1 MRNNLTV
8 KRHASDHVFTTAP
21 QFMTLAEKFDPFGL
35 FTRHAFDM
43 SQTTTSD
50 SVSVLEPERSTDRRG
65 ARVPRRDAMGLVS
78 STRGL
83 RTPRWD
89 AKPMTRVLVVED
101 DAEMVSMLRSYLSAE
116 GYEVDIAANCAGAL
130 EKASAATPDLVL
142 LDIVLGKED
151 GRDVFRELRLM
162 SDVPTIFLT
171 GRGLET
177 DRIAGLKMG
186 ADDYMVKPFSLGEVS
201 ARIESVLRRAAGGA
215 QRDADEPSM
224 NFGPLQ
230 INELTHEVRLDG
242 EIVELTSKEFALLA
256 FLAASPRRVYSREQ
270 LLENVWLSS
279 PEWQGG
285 ATVTEHI
292 RRLRSK
298 IEVDPDRP
306 RWITTVRGVGYRFE
320 PAPSDLV
327 PVAEDAQ
334 QA

>member
-1 MRNNLTV
+1 
-8 KRHASDHVFTTAP
+8 
-21 QFMTLAEKFDPFGL
+21 MTRILIVEDE
-35 FTRHAFDM
+35 
-43 SQTTTSD
+43 
-50 SVSVLEPERSTDRRG
+50 LEMVT
-65 ARVPRRDAMGLVS
+65 M
-78 STRGL
+78 L
-83 RTPRWD
+83 RT
-89 AKPMTRVLVVED
+89 
-101 DAEMVSMLRSYLSAE
+101 YLTSE
-116 GYEVDIAANCAGAL
+116 GYDVDVASNCAGAI
-130 EKASAATPDLVL
+130 AAATAMPPDLVL

-201 ARIESVLRRAAGGA
+201 ARIESVLRRVSGAASSA
-215 QRDADEPSM
+215 DTDEPSM
-224 NFGPLQ
+224 SFGPLQ

-242 EIVELTSKEFALLA
+242 ELIELTSKEFALLA

-320 PAPSDLV
+320 PPHAANSAAGES
-327 PVAEDAQ
+327 AEHADS
-334 QA
+334 

>member
-1 MRNNLTV
+1 
-8 KRHASDHVFTTAP
+8 
-21 QFMTLAEKFDPFGL
+21 
-35 FTRHAFDM
+35 
-43 SQTTTSD
+43 
-50 SVSVLEPERSTDRRG
+50 
-65 ARVPRRDAMGLVS
+65 
-78 STRGL
+78 
-83 RTPRWD
+83 
-89 AKPMTRVLVVED
+89 MTRVLIVED
-101 DAEMVSMLRSYLSAE
+101 DAEMVSMLRSYLTAE
-116 GYEVDIAANCAGAL
+116 GYDVDIAANCSGAL
-130 EKASAATPDLVL
+130 ERAAANTPDLVL

-201 ARIESVLRRAAGGA
+201 ARIETVLRRTNGGNGN
-215 QRDADEPSM
+215 RDANEPTM
-224 NFGPLQ
+224 TFGPLQ
-230 INELTHEVRLDG
+230 INELTHEVHLNG
-242 EIVELTSKEFALLA
+242 ELVDLTSKEFALLA
-256 FLAASPRRVYSREQ
+256 FLASSPRRVYSREQ

-298 IEVDPDRP
+298 IELDPDRP

-320 PAPSDLV
+320 PPPVDEPAPAEHSG
-327 PVAEDAQ
+327 VATS
-334 QA
+334 